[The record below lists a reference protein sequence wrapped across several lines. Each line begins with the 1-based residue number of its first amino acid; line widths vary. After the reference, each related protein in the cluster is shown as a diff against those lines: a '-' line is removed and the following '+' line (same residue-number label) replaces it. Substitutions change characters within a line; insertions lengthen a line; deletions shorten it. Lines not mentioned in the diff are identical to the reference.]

1 MATARSYSRLR
12 RRPLVRLAGTLH
24 APRSL
29 AHACGLTS
37 VRREPA
43 TSKFRRRRR
52 VMVPLLVESYSG
64 DLSAPLMLT
73 LLPWDFLRPTRA
85 YRYAGTCRA
94 RAGLPHG
101 RGRHTTLILWMLE
114 QLELPTHLLH
124 FVVRHTQH
132 GPQTC
137 TQSHGQLNES
147 FSGMCGDPMRVP
159 ASTCQ
164 LVRQTNIMME
174 YRQLDWAAGIR
185 ARPSAVCLTLLT
197 PRAAALRP
205 KACGE
210 SCTTMPREP
219 GRTPALN
226 VYGVQQSDAM
236 MEYRQLDWAAG
247 SCVLLRPRCHGRPR
261 CPARDYALRSRARA
275 ARAHAR
281 PAS

>member
-124 FVVRHTQH
+124 FVVRHTQYALEICAESR
-132 GPQTC
+132 GE
-137 TQSHGQLNES
+137 LNEIYTTV
-147 FSGMCGDPMRVP
+147 CGDPIRMP
-159 ASTCQ
+159 APTCC
-164 LVRQTNIMME
+164 LGRQT
-174 YRQLDWAAGIR
+174 
-185 ARPSAVCLTLLT
+185 S
-197 PRAAALRP
+197 
-205 KACGE
+205 
-210 SCTTMPREP
+210 
-219 GRTPALN
+219 
-226 VYGVQQSDAM
+226 
-236 MEYRQLDWAAG
+236 
-247 SCVLLRPRCHGRPR
+247 
-261 CPARDYALRSRARA
+261 
-275 ARAHAR
+275 
-281 PAS
+281 

>member
-1 MATARSYSRLR
+1 MTRGLSAFFSLYSLFLPWRCLRSCSAFQRCPPARLAGAPPALR
-12 RRPLVRLAGTLH
+12 RRTPACETSPACCKH
-24 APRSL
+24 AAR
-29 AHACGLTS
+29 
-37 VRREPA
+37 
-43 TSKFRRRRR
+43 KFRRLLR
-52 VMVPLLVESYSG
+52 VLLSLRAESFTA
-64 DLSAPLMLT
+64 DLTAPLMLT

-94 RAGLPHG
+94 RAGLPHA

-137 TQSHGQLNES
+137 AQSHGQLNES

-174 YRQLDWAAGIR
+174 YRQLDWAAGFR

-197 PRAAALRP
+197 PRAACCTAPKSLR
-205 KACGE
+205 
-210 SCTTMPREP
+210 RE
-219 GRTPALN
+219 LH
-226 VYGVQQSDAM
+226 DA
-236 MEYRQLDWAAG
+236 AT
-247 SCVLLRPRCHGRPR
+247 
-261 CPARDYALRSRARA
+261 
-275 ARAHAR
+275 
-281 PAS
+281 

>member
-1 MATARSYSRLR
+1 
-12 RRPLVRLAGTLH
+12 
-24 APRSL
+24 
-29 AHACGLTS
+29 
-37 VRREPA
+37 
-43 TSKFRRRRR
+43 
-52 VMVPLLVESYSG
+52 
-64 DLSAPLMLT
+64 
-73 LLPWDFLRPTRA
+73 
-85 YRYAGTCRA
+85 
-94 RAGLPHG
+94 
-101 RGRHTTLILWMLE
+101 
-114 QLELPTHLLH
+114 
-124 FVVRHTQH
+124 
-132 GPQTC
+132 
-137 TQSHGQLNES
+137 
-147 FSGMCGDPMRVP
+147 MCGDPMRVP

-219 GRTPALN
+219 DRVPALN

-261 CPARDYALRSRARA
+261 CPARDYALRSRARY
-275 ARAHAR
+275 ARTCAPR
-281 PAS
+281 PAPPCQLTRSSPFVSRVLRVLRVLRYRYLPPKSWVSMGVRRKAVTCVGGSPAISPPEM